1 MWGINSLRLSW
12 GITYETVLGLLMRLS
27 WEGNCSVNSRVLAK
41 AKTPRRE
48 GARGWSLALVAMSL
62 FFCGIVKGDVLYDTT
77 DMTDNKTFDTGGQ
90 AFIGGAAFYG
100 SFRDVQATDDF
111 DLDSPHEI
119 TSVTGDYG
127 TFFGTPPAD
136 GVLVELFEDI
146 DGTPSESPT
155 IAILSSDVT
164 VIPLDDLLGFPS
176 FRLIANLP
184 ERAVCLDAGT
194 WWIAITPVDETPKGD
209 GFFPF
214 GSTAG
219 NFGNNTHFRDGGVD
233 HGNGYPGS
241 WGVDDWTL
249 PHLIGNLD
257 DLDLAMKIEGTRLA
271 DLDGDGFVGA
281 ADLLMLLS
289 SWGSCPPKGDCPA
302 DLDGNGSVGAGDL
315 LILLSQWG

>member
-1 MWGINSLRLSW
+1 MSRQNDKNSSKFTRWYRKASECFFVRRFCRRACCGFAHCPLPF
-12 GITYETVLGLLMRLS
+12 
-27 WEGNCSVNSRVLAK
+27 LAI
-41 AKTPRRE
+41 
-48 GARGWSLALVAMSL
+48 GCLA
-62 FFCGIVKGDVLYDTT
+62 GIVKGDVLYDTT

-100 SFRDVQATDDF
+100 SFQDVQATDDF
-111 DLDSPHEI
+111 NLDSAHEI

-184 ERAVCLDAGT
+184 DGAVCLGAGT

-209 GFFPF
+209 GFLPF

-241 WGVDDWTL
+241 WGVNDWTL

-257 DLDLAMKIEGTRLA
+257 DLDLAMKIEGTPVKPVCPW
-271 DLDGDGFVGA
+271 DLDNSGDVGV
-281 ADLLMLLS
+281 
-289 SWGSCPPKGDCPA
+289 K
-302 DLDGNGSVGAGDL
+302 DL
-315 LILLSQWG
+315 LILLGAWGPCPPKGGCPADFDGSGDVGVKDLLNLLGVWGACP